1 MSQKI
6 KILKKKLLHNN
17 FVFVD
22 GISKSGKIV
31 VSTIIS
37 SLKNCENQSYQDRFS
52 DYLKFANLKLLDTNL
67 AIATI
72 LRDMQVLMIE
82 NRLSRFLNF
91 RKHDLSSVNNS
102 FKKNDYYKNLKII
115 DNEHEIE
122 KIIQNLKRNKTLI
135 PMVVDDFFPNC
146 FKSFKYFY
154 KFKKIIMIR
163 NPIGIFYEYYN
174 RNRIDKQIN
183 QHPWQNVFHYKK
195 DDKKAPWYVAP
206 RDIKKFQSANK
217 IEKYLMSINS
227 QYKPYLSN
235 KIFKIRNTKFIFIE
249 DLWESPKFITKLIAR
264 FLKTKETKFTNLILK
279 KLDLPR
285 VNINRN
291 YEKQFYYLK
300 NVMTN
305 SEFKKLIDLEN
316 EYKKKKIIH
325 GL

>member
-1 MSQKI
+1 MPQKI

-22 GISKSGKIV
+22 GVSKSGKIV

-52 DYLKFANLKLLDTNL
+52 DYLKFAKLKLLDNDL

-72 LRDMQVLMIE
+72 LRDMQMLMIE

-102 FKKNDYYKNLKII
+102 FKKNDYYKNLRIN
-115 DNEHEIE
+115 DNEYEIE
-122 KIIQNLKRNKTLI
+122 KIIKNLKRSKTLI

-146 FKSFKYFY
+146 FESFKYFCE
-154 KFKKIIMIR
+154 FKKIIMLR

-174 RNRIDKQIN
+174 RNRMDKQIK
-183 QHPWQNVFHYKK
+183 QHPWQNCFHYEK
-195 DDKKAPWYVAP
+195 DNKRVPWYIVP
-206 RDIKKFQSANK
+206 RDIRKFHSAKK

-227 QYKPYLSN
+227 QYKPYFSDR
-235 KIFKIRNTKFIFIE
+235 IFKIQNTKFIFIE
-249 DLWESPKFITKLIAR
+249 DLWESPKFITNLIAK
-264 FLKTKETKFTNLILK
+264 FLKTKETKFTKSILK

-285 VNINRN
+285 LNINNN

-300 NVMTN
+300 NIMSN
-305 SEFKKLIDLEN
+305 SEFKKLLDLEN
-316 EYKKKKIIH
+316 EYKKKKMIY